1 LPTVTAK
8 PELATATKGTVGR
21 FALSATEHPEYVDG
35 TALLVVDVQN
45 DFADPKGSLYVQG
58 GEQVVPIINREI
70 DRARAAG
77 VPVVYTKD
85 WHPPE
90 TPHFAKFGGK
100 WPVHCVRETWGA
112 ELHPDLEVAG
122 DVVLKATGEEDGYSG
137 FSVEHLP
144 TGERRD
150 TGLEQLLRDRGVRH
164 VVIAGLA
171 TDYCVKETGLD
182 AIRKGFDTEVLT
194 DATRAV
200 ELEPGDGDRAL
211 REIEHAGVTLV

>member
-1 LPTVTAK
+1 MSTV
-8 PELATATKGTVGR
+8 
-21 FALSATEHPEYVDG
+21 EYGPG

-45 DFADPKGSLYVQG
+45 DFADPEGSLYVQS

-70 DRARAAG
+70 DRAQAAG

-90 TPHFAKFGGK
+90 TPHFAKYGGK
-100 WPVHCVRETWGA
+100 WPVHCVRDTWGA
-112 ELHPDLEVAG
+112 ELHPDLKVVGEVIR
-122 DVVLKATGEEDGYSG
+122 KATGEEDGYSG
-137 FSVEHLP
+137 FSVQHLP
-144 TGERRD
+144 TGERRE
-150 TGLEQLLRDRGVRH
+150 TGLEDLLRRRGVDR

-182 AIRKGFDTEVLT
+182 AARKGFESYVIT

-200 ELEPGDGDRAL
+200 DVEPGDGERAL
-211 REIEHAGVTLV
+211 RDIEQAGVKLV